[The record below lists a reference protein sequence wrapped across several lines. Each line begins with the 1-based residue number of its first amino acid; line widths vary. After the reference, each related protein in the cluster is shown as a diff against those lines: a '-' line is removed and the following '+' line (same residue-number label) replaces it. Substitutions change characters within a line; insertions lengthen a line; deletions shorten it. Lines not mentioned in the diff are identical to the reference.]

1 MSKFNILSGIAMSIA
16 LLFNQNTQAQA
27 LLFDNGPVFN
37 SVGTGAGGANES
49 VLYTTTFSMGTIGFG
64 QQLTANRV
72 ADDFVVSGCN
82 WSVDSIVFFGY
93 QTGSTLT
100 STFTAVNFMIWD
112 GEPGAPGSN
121 IVYGDST
128 TNRLS
133 STRFSGTYRIT
144 ETTTGNTARPIMR
157 NVCATAGLTLAPGTY
172 WIDWQSGGSLGSG
185 PWQPSRTP
193 VGQSITGNGKQ
204 RVGSG
209 AWTWLNAVDGGT
221 GNPAQ
226 GFPFEVYGPACPV
239 SNFDCI
245 ANTTATPEAPTL
257 ALNPA
262 NPTGSIN
269 ASWPVASAPSYTLR
283 WRPQGANGFAQR
295 TVSTNSFSTTA
306 FSQLLSATTY
316 NFWVINRCSNNSAD
330 FYTSPVASLATAGP
344 STGCGVPAVTCGSST
359 ESSISVEWPEL
370 SSATRIG
377 ARYSFAGQTG
387 YSQSSSIAYATTA
400 GTSTFTF
407 SGLLANQTYT
417 ISLFAE
423 CEGRIWWSSPITCS
437 TGMMS
442 PRLANNTYTF
452 NFEGDEYVDVKM
464 TDFQFFAPA
473 AGLPNHTV
481 DVSSGQLVVSF
492 EEAAQQAFSFGL
504 LPNVTSDM
512 TNLSFVTSKATD
524 ANLSV
529 YSLNGTLVYQ
539 QALGQVQ
546 NAQRIDLNTTEF
558 AAGVYQVVVQTNDTQ
573 YSQKLVVVK

>member
-1 MSKFNILSGIAMSIA
+1 MSKFNFLSGIAMSIA

-49 VLYTTTFSMGTIGFG
+49 VLYTTTFAMGTIGFG
-64 QQLTANRV
+64 QQLTASNRM

-82 WSVDSIVFFGY
+82 WSVDSIVFFAY
-93 QTGSTLT
+93 QTNSTTT

-133 STRFSGTYRIT
+133 TTRFSGTYRIT

-209 AWTWLNAVDGGT
+209 AWTWANAVDGGT
-221 GNPAQ
+221 STPAQ
-226 GFPFEVYGPACPV
+226 GFPFEIYGPACPV

-245 ANTTATPEAPTL
+245 ANTTVSPDAPAL

-262 NPTGSIN
+262 NPTGAID
-269 ASWPVASAPSYTLR
+269 ASWPAAASPMYTVR
-283 WRPQGANGFAQR
+283 WRPQGASGYAQR
-295 TVSTNSFSTTA
+295 TISTNNYAS
-306 FSQLLSATTY
+306 SQLMPATLY
-316 NFWVINRCSNNSAD
+316 DFLVVNRCTTNPAD
-330 FYTSPVASLATAGP
+330 FYTSSIASLATASP
-344 STGCGVPAVTCGSST
+344 SAGCGAPAIACGASSPTSVTF
-359 ESSISVEWPEL
+359 EWPEL
-370 SSATRIG
+370 TAATRVGI
-377 ARYSFAGQTG
+377 RFSFAGQAG
-387 YSQSSSIAYATTA
+387 YSQRSSIAYTTSG
-400 GTSTFTF
+400 GTSSFTL
-407 SGLLANQTYT
+407 SGLQSNQVYT
-417 ISLFAE
+417 ITPFAE
-423 CEGRIWWSSPITCS
+423 CDGRIWWGSPITCS
-437 TGMMS
+437 TGMPS
-442 PRLANNTYTF
+442 PRLSNETYSF
-452 NFEGDEYVDVKM
+452 SYEGDEYVNVKM

-473 AGLPNHTV
+473 AGLPDHTV

-492 EEAAQQAFSFGL
+492 EEASQQAFSFGL
-504 LPNVTSDM
+504 LPNVTSDV
-512 TNLSFVTSKATD
+512 TSLSFMTEKATD
-524 ANLSV
+524 ANLSI

-546 NAQRIDLNTTEF
+546 NAQRIELSTAEF